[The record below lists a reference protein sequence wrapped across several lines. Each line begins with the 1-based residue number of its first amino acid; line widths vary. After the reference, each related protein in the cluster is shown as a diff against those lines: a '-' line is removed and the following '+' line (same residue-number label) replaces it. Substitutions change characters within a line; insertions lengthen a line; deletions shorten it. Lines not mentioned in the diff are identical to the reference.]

1 MRKKKLHVQMLGDF
15 TLAYNGEKLNLE
27 RNGYTKASQLLQYLL
42 YYKGEPIHRDRLVE
56 VLYGDGNV
64 LSPQNNLK
72 VNIFR
77 LRKLIGG
84 LGLPPGE
91 YITQRHGCYT
101 WEGQV
106 DVELDT
112 DRFERLAREAMNSR
126 RSLENRREMLLKA
139 IAAYTGEFLPM
150 LSSSTWARAE
160 AGRYRDIYVGLVKEA
175 CALLLQE
182 GSGDSALA
190 VCRKAVSLCPA
201 SEELHTLFISAL
213 LDLRNYQEASEA
225 YEAAVRSLSLRSGG
239 WTPGQEMLALRNR
252 LHGGADKAE
261 DIVEAIKRHAPGA
274 HGKPGA
280 YYCSFSCFVDC
291 FNFVCRLAARSN
303 QSIYVI
309 LGALTNEY
317 GAPLELGGELDMA
330 ATALQKAISGSL
342 HDSDLFTRYSPSQ
355 FLIMVGD
362 INRENCEMVA
372 RRVSARFRELCP
384 SESVQLTTSVVPG
397 YDKSLQES
405 ET

>member
-15 TLAYNGEKLNLE
+15 TLTYNGEKLNLE

-56 VLYGDGNV
+56 VLYGDGDV

-77 LRKLIGG
+77 LRKLISG

-91 YITQRHGCYT
+91 YITQGHGCYT
-101 WEGQV
+101 WEGEV

-112 DRFERLAREAMNSR
+112 ARFERFSREAMNGR
-126 RSLENRREMLLKA
+126 GSLENRREMLLKA
-139 IAAYTGEFLPM
+139 IACYTGEFLPM
-150 LSSSTWARAE
+150 LSSSAWARAE
-160 AGRYRDIYVGLVKEA
+160 ASKYRETYIGLVKEA

-182 GSGDSALA
+182 GSGDSALIM
-190 VCRKAVSLCPA
+190 CRKAVSLCPT
-201 SEELHTLFISAL
+201 SEELHVLFISAL

-225 YEAAVRSLSLRSGG
+225 YEAAVRCLSVRSG
-239 WTPGQEMLALRNR
+239 WTPGQGMLALRNR
-252 LHGGADKAE
+252 LRGGADKAE
-261 DIVEAIKRHAPGA
+261 EIVEAIKRHAPGTR
-274 HGKPGA
+274 GKPGA

-303 QSIYVI
+303 QSLYVI
-309 LGALTNEY
+309 MGALTNEF
-317 GAPLELGGELDMA
+317 GTPLELGSELDMA
-330 ATALQKAISGSL
+330 ASALQKAISGSL

-362 INRENCEMVA
+362 INRDNSEMVA
-372 RRVSARFRELCP
+372 RRVSARFRELCA
-384 SESVQLTTSVVPG
+384 SDSVQLTTSVVPG
-397 YDKSLQES
+397 YDKTLQDSES
-405 ET
+405 